1 MSGIESADQA
11 KGQKTMKNEDR
22 GGGATRYRLLD
33 RFRDSRAGRRD
44 GKRDAAVPSYRSPHP
59 EGQPTDWLAKNQ
71 HRLLAGCQYEFSAA
85 RLAVDELLVQLTRAR
100 TDAAQARNELADA
113 TIRWQGASDG
123 PSPEILQRRGPA
135 ELQDSEHTIDARR
148 RAEHRQQLARLESTC
163 EAARAKAAVAEATAA
178 DLTTRIEQ
186 RFGQA
191 VDRSRELLEL
201 HEQRA
206 AQYRRSY
213 CRALRLAEPAAEQ
226 DHPLSTTPPLRLP
239 QWTAEPCPWLP
250 VEQPEATSTITTV
263 RSIR

>member
-1 MSGIESADQA
+1 MTSIESAHQP
-11 KGQKTMKNEDR
+11 KGHKTMKDEHR
-22 GGGATRYRLLD
+22 GGGAARYRLLD
-33 RFRDSRAGRRD
+33 RFRDSLAGRRD

-71 HRLLAGCQYEFSAA
+71 HQLLAGCQREYSMAH
-85 RLAVDELLVQLTRAR
+85 LAVDELAVQLTRAR
-100 TDAAQARNELADA
+100 TDAAQARTELTDA
-113 TIRWQGASDG
+113 TVRWQGASDE
-123 PSPEILQRRGPA
+123 PSPETLQRRGPA
-135 ELQDSEHTIDARR
+135 ELQDSEHTVDARR
-148 RAEHRQQLARLESTC
+148 RTEHRRQLAKLESNC
-163 EAARAKAAVAEATAA
+163 ETARAKVAVAEATAA
-178 DLTTRIEQ
+178 ALTKRIEQ

-213 CRALRLAEPAAEQ
+213 YRALRLSEPAAEQ

-239 QWTAEPCPWLP
+239 QWTDEPCPWLP
-250 VEQPEATSTITTV
+250 VEQLEATSTITTV